1 MGIVDIINFKDTL
14 VGQYTK
20 NLAQLMPRKLILA
33 LSLMVLMSLNE
44 AISLVILI
52 PLLQL
57 VGLDVGQGSMGQ
69 ISSAV
74 FYFFDLVGLQPTLF
88 SVLAFYVVVVSIS
101 AILLRWQ
108 TLSSYEIEFKFS
120 AHLRK
125 RLYKAITNS
134 NWLFFTRVKSSD
146 FAHALTNEIERI
158 STGTYTF
165 LNLISSILILLVYV
179 IFALKLAGMI
189 TGVVFLVGV
198 IILLLLQ
205 RKMKKSHVSGEE
217 ITTSTQDLYSLII
230 QHMDGMK
237 TIKSFEME
245 EENVK
250 IFSRQADS
258 VAHRYLNAIRSYA
271 DVKVLFNIG
280 TVIVLAIMVLLLI
293 QVIKIPTAT
302 LLLLIYIF
310 VRMIPQF
317 SSIQNS
323 YQYFITMLPAF
334 SNVLELEKECIEN
347 SDNVDDSV
355 ENDEIGEKGLDE
367 FEDKKFEGLDK
378 ENSKNGIFLDDISF
392 SYHDKQHFAIED
404 FDLEIRAGT
413 TTAIVG
419 QSGAGKST
427 IADLVMGLIQP
438 ENGQITFNGKYIS
451 RSQGSWRKQIGYVA
465 QDTFLFNESVRFNLL
480 IARPDAQQK
489 DLEDVLRMAAAN
501 EFVAKLPDGLDTI
514 IGDRGVRLSG
524 GERQR
529 MALARAI
536 LRKPSLLILD
546 EATSNLDSEN
556 EKRILSA
563 INGLHGDIT
572 ILMIAHRISTI
583 KNADYI
589 YLVEDGRIVESGTWD
604 ELLGKKGFFWDICG
618 VQGISK

>member
-1 MGIVDIINFKDTL
+1 MGIDEMINFKDTL

-33 LSLMVLMSLNE
+33 LLLMVLISLNE
-44 AISLVILI
+44 AVSLIILI

-57 VGLDVGQGSMGQ
+57 VGLDVGQGSLGQ
-69 ISSAV
+69 IASIVSYLFASI
-74 FYFFDLVGLQPTLF
+74 GLQPTLF
-88 SVLAFYVVVVSIS
+88 LVLSFYVVVVSIG

-134 NWLFFTRVKSSD
+134 NWLFFTKVKSSD

-158 STGTYTF
+158 STGTYMF

-179 IFALKLAGMI
+179 IFALKLAGII

-198 IILLLLQ
+198 VILLLLQ
-205 RKMKKSHVSGEE
+205 RMVRKSQVSGEE
-217 ITTSTQDLYSLII
+217 ITTSTQDLYSSIM
-230 QHMDGMK
+230 QHLDGMK

-245 EENVK
+245 EENYK
-250 IFSRQADS
+250 LFSKQTES

-271 DVKVLFNIG
+271 DVKVLFDVG
-280 TVIVLAIMVLLLI
+280 TVVVLAVMVLLLI

-310 VRMIPQF
+310 VRMIPRF

-334 SNVLELEKECIEN
+334 SNVIELEKECLKNHDILYDSRGKNDKIE
-347 SDNVDDSV
+347 
-355 ENDEIGEKGLDE
+355 ENRVRELAVNESEEISRKGISL
-367 FEDKKFEGLDK
+367 
-378 ENSKNGIFLDDISF
+378 KNISF
-392 SYHDKQHFAIED
+392 FYNNKQHFAIED
-404 FDLEIRAGT
+404 INLEMTAGKI
-413 TTAIVG
+413 TAIVG

-438 ENGQITFNGKYIS
+438 ESGQITFNGKPIS
-451 RSQGSWRKQIGYVA
+451 DSYGSWRKQIGYVA
-465 QDTFLFNESVRFNLL
+465 QDTFLFNESIRFNLL
-480 IARPDAQQK
+480 IARPDAQQN
-489 DLEDVLRMAAAN
+489 DLEDVLRLAAAD
-501 EFVAKLPDGLDTI
+501 EFVAKLPDGLDTM

-529 MALARAI
+529 LALARAL

-556 EKRILSA
+556 EKRILGA
-563 INGLHGDIT
+563 IDNLHGDIT

-583 KNADYI
+583 KNSDNV
-589 YLVEDGRIVESGTWD
+589 YLIDNGKIMESGSWD
-604 ELLGKKGFFWDICG
+604 ELLEKKGCFWNMCG
-618 VQGISK
+618 VQGISR